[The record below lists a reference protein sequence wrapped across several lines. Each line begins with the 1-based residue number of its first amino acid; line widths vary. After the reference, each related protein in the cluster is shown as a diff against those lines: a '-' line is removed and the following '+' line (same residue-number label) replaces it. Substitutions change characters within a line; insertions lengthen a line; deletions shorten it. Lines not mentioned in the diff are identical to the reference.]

1 MTYLRFLHTVLLFA
15 FLLPFDA
22 IAQTKIGFIAG
33 TQQSRFNGDKFYPI
47 PDSTRP
53 TFSSIQGFRFAA
65 FYNIKLNRFFSIR
78 PEIAYSQ
85 KGGHQ
90 KLDSGY
96 DQISTPPGWKDIYN
110 TSKTLRFNY
119 IEMPIVAR
127 FSALLFKYGK
137 GEVKKQVT
145 FEIFAGGHV
154 SYLISNSFEGTIT
167 KTRAS
172 GSDTTKM
179 YNFTT
184 TEATKGSIR
193 NDKINRWDAGLVAG
207 FGVKTK
213 LTKLIDIYAEVRY
226 TNSYATANHGHWDRI
241 MPDPKSWFNTIVVNP
256 AIINSGLATFSAGV
270 LINFGKE
277 GFHFKPAE

>member
-1 MTYLRFLHTVLLFA
+1 MTVFRYPIIFSFLLLFI
-15 FLLPFDA
+15 FP
-22 IAQTKIGFIAG
+22 IMGVAQTKIGFMAG
-33 TQQSRFNGDKFYPI
+33 TQQSSLRGDNYFSI

-53 TFSSIQGFRFAA
+53 RFSSVQGYRFAA
-65 FYNIKLNRFFSIR
+65 FYAIKLTKFFSIR

-96 DQISTPPGWKDIYN
+96 LEFSVPPGWKDVYN
-110 TSKTLRFNY
+110 TTATFRFNY

-137 GEVKKQVT
+137 GEVKKQVA

-154 SYLISNSFEGTIT
+154 SYLIGTRYESAVT
-167 KTRAS
+167 TRRFSA
-172 GSDTTKM
+172 DTSSW
-179 YNFTT
+179 YNYTT
-184 TEATKGSIR
+184 TQEQKGSIPT
-193 NDKINRWDAGLVAG
+193 NKINRWDAGVVAG

-226 TNSYATANHGHWDRI
+226 TNSYVNINHGQWDRK
-241 MPDPKSWFNTIVVNP
+241 MPNPNNWFSTVSINPTIL
-256 AIINSGLATFSAGV
+256 NSGLATFSAGV
-270 LINFGKE
+270 LLNFGKE